1 MPYTEPYIDSF
12 GMHIP
17 SYPEIRD
24 DLINKMK
31 AIFGNDIYIDE
42 DSQDYQQISI
52 MAKKIYD
59 TNALGVLVYNNR
71 TPNTAIGVGLDVI
84 CALAGITRKPASY
97 STVQV
102 TITGDPNTVITKGKV
117 SDGTY
122 NWVLPDEV
130 TIPSNGVITV
140 EARSENPGS
149 VTASVNSITKILTP
163 VFGWFSVTNNYVAS
177 PGADEESDA
186 ELRARFALSTQLPA
200 QTVLDGVTAGIE
212 SIVGVTRVKGYEND
226 TNQASEEGFPPH
238 SITYVVEGGTDQEV
252 ATEIFFRKTP
262 GCYTNGTTSY
272 TLTSAA
278 GSTTTIRFY
287 RPTYKNVYVKVQ
299 IKKLQG
305 YSDNSE
311 VLIKEAIKEYIGN
324 LAIADSVYRS
334 ILWSVAISQMGD
346 ITNPTF
352 TVTGIQTSTNGTTY
366 SDSDV
371 ACLFNEAASTDSSKI
386 TVVVS

>member
-1 MPYTEPYIDSF
+1 MAYTEPYIDY
-12 GMHIP
+12 GGIHVP
-17 SYPEIRD
+17 SYTDIRD
-24 DLINKMK
+24 DLIEKMK
-31 AIFGNDIYIDE
+31 AIFGSDIYIDE

-59 TNALGVLVYNNR
+59 TNAMGVLAYNNR

-84 CALAGITRKPASY
+84 CALAGITRKPATY
-97 STVQV
+97 SIVQV
-102 TITGDPNTVITKGKV
+102 SITGDPNTVITNGKV

-122 NWVLPDEV
+122 NWILPDEV
-130 TIPSNGVITV
+130 TIPSNGIITV
-140 EARSENPGS
+140 EARSEKPGAI
-149 VTASVNSITKILTP
+149 TASANSITTILTP
-163 VFGWFSVTNNYVAS
+163 VFGWFSVTNNYIAS
-177 PGADEESDA
+177 PGVNEESDA

-200 QTVLDGVTAGIE
+200 QTVLDGITAGIE
-212 SIVGVTRVKGYEND
+212 SVPEVTRVKGYEND
-226 TNQASEEGFPPH
+226 TDEVSEEGFPPH
-238 SITYVVEGGTDQEV
+238 SITYVVEGGTDKEI

-287 RPTYKNVYVKVQ
+287 RPTYKTVYVKVN
-299 IKKLQG
+299 ITKLTG
-305 YSDNSE
+305 YSDNSAD
-311 VLIKEAIKEYIGN
+311 LIKQAVKDYIDT
-324 LAIADSVYRS
+324 LEISDSVYRS

-352 TVTGIQTSTNGTTY
+352 TVTGIQTSTDGKTF
-366 SDSDV
+366 SDADV
-371 ACLFNEAASTDSSKI
+371 TCLFNEAATTEVKNI

>member
-31 AIFGNDIYIDE
+31 VIFGNDIYIDE

-102 TITGDPNTVITKGKV
+102 TITGDPNTAITKGKV

-130 TIPSNGVITV
+130 TIPSNGIITV

-212 SIVGVTRVKGYEND
+212 SIIGVTRVKGYEND
-226 TNQASEEGFPPH
+226 TNQASEEGFLPH
-238 SITYVVEGGTDQEV
+238 SITYVVEGGTDKEV

-287 RPTYKNVYVKVQ
+287 RPTYKDVYVKVQ

-311 VLIKEAIKEYIGN
+311 LLIKEAIKEYIGN

-352 TVTGIQTSTNGTTY
+352 TVTGIQTSTDGTAY

-371 ACLFNEAASTDSSKI
+371 SCLFNEAASTDSSKI